1 MKTLK
6 ESQMELIV
14 AGDKACNT
22 VTGFFCAATAI
33 LAFSTIFAPLAGA
46 TGVGCLAG
54 VASGCTGN
62 K

>member
-1 MKTLK
+1 
-6 ESQMELIV
+6 MELIV